1 MSTLACRRQID
12 KTAIIVARVGIC
24 GRLGRSTLKAAKTT
38 VHVLRGTRLTESRLL
53 HATKTRLLW
62 LSLIQAC
69 EQVGLLRL
77 CLIEITEATHLLLL
91 LRLLLLS
98 ASIEG
103 GLPLRLLL
111 LLILTHEA
119 TAKVLLLLLHAVEK
133 HWLEATL
140 CTRSWLWL
148 HTTAKSIV
156 LLHLLLLLHLQLHQ
170 LLLFLHALLW
180 SVEIIHG
187 LKRSILCGV
196 RRCAGA
202 GVHHT

>member
-1 MSTLACRRQID
+1 MACRRQID

-38 VHVLRGTRLTESRLL
+38 VHVLCGTRLAESGLL
-53 HATKTRLLW
+53 HTKTRLLW

-133 HWLEATL
+133 HWLESTL
-140 CTRSWLWL
+140 CTRSWLGL

-196 RRCAGA
+196 RRCASA